1 MNHTLVWLQWLYALP
16 FVLIWLFFLRR
27 RQQREQQAR
36 ITLQDTTE
44 AGLTEPT
51 SLHPLIDPL
60 KCVGSGGCVSACPE
74 GAVIGIIEGKANLI
88 DPTRCIGHGACAD
101 ACPHQAISLVF
112 GTERRGVDIPVL
124 NDDFQTSIPGI
135 YIAGE
140 LGGMGLIR
148 NAVTQGRQ
156 AMEAIAAT
164 LSQGQSDISVE
175 QGASDK
181 TQNLLDVIII
191 GAGPAGLA
199 AALSAKEQGLSYQVL
214 EQESLGGTLAHY
226 PRGKVVM
233 TQPADLPLVGKFQF
247 REVSKE
253 RLMDF
258 WIQSVEQQ
266 QLMIQTGQRVEKIRS
281 YSGGFAIS
289 SSLTK
294 SANIVGD
301 KDDVGDNADPA
312 LSQDPTNQQQ
322 TQEDSRG
329 CANGRTLWQARRVLL
344 CIGRRGTPRKL
355 GVPGEDLPHVVYRL
369 IDPEQYQRQSVLVV
383 GGGDSALEAAIAL
396 ADQPGTQVT
405 LCYRG
410 SAFNRARSKNR
421 DQLREKVAAGSIRLL
436 LNANVTNIEATRV
449 DVLCDAAAD
458 SADSPDSNTPSA
470 TKTQCSIQADTVL
483 IAAGGVLPTT
493 FLKDIGIQVDTR
505 YGTA

>member
-1 MNHTLVWLQWLYALP
+1 VNNTLVWLQWLYALP

-27 RQQREQQAR
+27 RRQREQQAR
-36 ITLQDTTE
+36 ITLKDTTE
-44 AGLTEPT
+44 AGLTEPV

-124 NDDFQTSIPGI
+124 NDDFQTSVSGI

-156 AMEAIAAT
+156 AMEAIAAS
-164 LSQGQSDISVE
+164 LSQSQGQSDVSVE
-175 QGASDK
+175 QSASDE
-181 TQNLLDVIII
+181 TPHLLDVLII

-199 AALSAKEQGLSYQVL
+199 AALSAKEQGLSYQML
-214 EQESLGGTLAHY
+214 EQESLGGTIAHY

-233 TQPADLPLVGKFQF
+233 TQPAALPLVGKFQF

-253 RLMDF
+253 TLMDF
-258 WIQSVEQQ
+258 WTQLANQQ
-266 QLMIQTGQRVEKIRS
+266 QLIIQTGQCVEKVLPHS
-281 YSGGFAIS
+281 NGFTVS
-289 SSLTK
+289 SSLTR
-294 SANIVGD
+294 SASIVGD
-301 KDDVGDNADPA
+301 KDDVGD
-312 LSQDPTNQQQ
+312 
-322 TQEDSRG
+322 
-329 CANGRTLWQARRVLL
+329 RTLWQTRRILL

-355 GVPGEDLPHVVYRL
+355 GVPGEDQPHVVYRL
-369 IDPEQYQRQSVLVV
+369 IDPEQYQHQSVLVV

-410 SAFNRARSKNR
+410 NAFNRARSKNR
-421 DQLREKVAAGSIRLL
+421 DQLHEKVVTGSICLL
-436 LNANVTNIEATRV
+436 LNANVTKIEATTA
-449 DVLCDAAAD
+449 DILCDAI
-458 SADSPDSNTPSA
+458 PDHVDNRGANTGV
-470 TKTQCSIQADTVL
+470 SIQADTVL
-483 IAAGGVLPTT
+483 VAAGGVLPTT
-493 FLKDIGIQVDTR
+493 FLHKTGIQIDTR
-505 YGTA
+505 YGTV

>member
-1 MNHTLVWLQWLYALP
+1 MNNTLVWLQWLYALP

-60 KCVGSGGCVSACPE
+60 RCVGSGGCVSACPE

-199 AALSAKEQGLSYQVL
+199 AALSAKAQGLSYQVL

-258 WIQSVEQQ
+258 WVQSVEQQ
-266 QLMIQTGQRVEKIRS
+266 QLVIQTGQQVEKILPHS
-281 YSGGFAIS
+281 DGFTIS
-289 SSLTK
+289 SSLAK

-301 KDDVGDNADPA
+301 KDDVGDDDSA
-312 LSQDPTNQQQ
+312 LNLGPTNQPQA
-322 TQEDSRG
+322 QENSRG

-369 IDPEQYQRQSVLVV
+369 IDPEQYQHQSVLVV

-421 DQLREKVAAGSIRLL
+421 DQLHEKVATGCIRLL

-449 DVLCDAAAD
+449 DVLCDVAAD
-458 SADSPDSNTPSA
+458 SADPSDTNISST

-483 IAAGGVLPTT
+483 IAAGGVLPTA